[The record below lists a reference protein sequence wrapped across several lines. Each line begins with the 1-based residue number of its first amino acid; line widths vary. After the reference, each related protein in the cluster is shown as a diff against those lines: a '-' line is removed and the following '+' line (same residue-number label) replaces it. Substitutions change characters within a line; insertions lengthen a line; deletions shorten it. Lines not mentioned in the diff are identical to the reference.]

1 MITQIRK
8 PLTHCKPGG
17 LEEEGNTSSAYAGSM
32 ALHGHQY
39 RFLKKIFFRDLFPK
53 RRDFYSK
60 PDYIIVSAAYVKM
73 KNIKGNFNLINLK
86 FNLL

>member
-39 RFLKKIFFRDLFPK
+39 RFLKKIFFRDFFPK
-53 RRDFYSK
+53 RRGFNAK
-60 PDYIIVSAAYVKM
+60 AEHIIVSETYVKM